1 MEADRTDGAMVAD
14 VTVRKTQREGDAGAE
29 DDVVGEDAFGRMGGF
44 ETIAFGDGCL
54 TIDGGTVCERI

>member
-29 DDVVGEDAFGRMGGF
+29 DDVVGEDAFGPRLGGIIVGKIASGV
-44 ETIAFGDGCL
+44 ETIPP
-54 TIDGGTVCERI
+54 